1 MLFSS
6 SSRFARITTTT
17 AIMCSVISFAAAAQT
32 AEQAPPVVEQAEP
45 AAPAVTPAKPVVAP
59 AKPALA
65 EPGKANMA
73 EPSKST
79 AAEPSKSNV
88 KSVAPPS
95 VTIKSTD
102 ILIGAPVVGTD
113 GSKIGVINR
122 VSSDASGKVTAIE
135 VAPGG
140 VAGLGVPVIAIPA
153 NSIASTGP
161 NVKLSV
167 TADEAKKLQVQ
178 DGKNG

>member
-1 MLFSS
+1 
-6 SSRFARITTTT
+6 
-17 AIMCSVISFAAAAQT
+17 MCSVISFAAAAQT
-32 AEQAPPVVEQAEP
+32 AEQAPPAVEP

-65 EPGKANMA
+65 EPGKATAA
-73 EPSKST
+73 EPGKST
-79 AAEPSKSNV
+79 AAEPSKSPAAEPSNV

-95 VTIKSTD
+95 VSIKSSD
-102 ILIGAPVVGTD
+102 ISIGAQVVGTD

-140 VAGLGVPVIAIPA
+140 VAGLGVPVIAIPGTE
-153 NSIASTGP
+153 ITSTGP